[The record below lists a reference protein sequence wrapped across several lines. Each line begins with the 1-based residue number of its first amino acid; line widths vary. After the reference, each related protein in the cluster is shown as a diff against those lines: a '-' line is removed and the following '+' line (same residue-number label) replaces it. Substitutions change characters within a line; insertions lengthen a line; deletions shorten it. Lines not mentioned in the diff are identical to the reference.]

1 MVNETPKST
10 NFYIRMI
17 GWGSGGAGVKGD
29 VLIFEIWDPANRLSA
44 KYKFVGTGLG
54 MGSPITISATEP
66 WNLIRVK
73 TPREVSGFGTPMARF
88 TSIGGGPLCDNYLN
102 LLGLGDMIYL
112 NIKTTF
118 EVGGGLSSS
127 VGQFEWDPA
136 TVVRAAY
143 SGAAAG

>member
-1 MVNETPKST
+1 MLKETPKST
-10 NFYIRMI
+10 DFYIRMI
-17 GWGSGGAGVKGD
+17 GAGSGGKGVKGD
-29 VLIFEIWDPANRLSA
+29 VLFFEIWDPANRLSA
-44 KYKFVGTGLG
+44 KYKYVGRGLG
-54 MGSPITISATEP
+54 MGPPDAIRTTEP
-66 WNLIRVK
+66 WNLFRVK
-73 TPREVSGFGTPMARF
+73 TPREVSGFGTTMARF

-136 TVVRAAY
+136 TVKSAAY
-143 SGAAAG
+143 SAAAG